1 MFTKRKREDG
11 TFICIPCRVFNGKW
25 GKAELLEGA
34 EVLSEFVPADGERVP
49 GLVWFDNPYGGKVL
63 MFNAKEDW
71 SRAFYTH
78 QRVAYFK
85 DLFHKLC
92 PDLPILY
99 CHCYTMLVAIEKE
112 DEKYYLITNL
122 ATDTGK
128 KYVLNGQE
136 LSDDL
141 SVYQTVVYVE
151 KNGEL
156 KRVGKTK
163 KY

>member
-1 MFTKRKREDG
+1 MLSGSAFIDYGAAQILLERGFSSYIGISGFEGNNQKIIQSEVFTKRKREDG

-112 DEKYYLITNL
+112 DEKYP
-122 ATDTGK
+122 K
-128 KYVLNGQE
+128 
-136 LSDDL
+136 
-141 SVYQTVVYVE
+141 
-151 KNGEL
+151 
-156 KRVGKTK
+156 
-163 KY
+163 